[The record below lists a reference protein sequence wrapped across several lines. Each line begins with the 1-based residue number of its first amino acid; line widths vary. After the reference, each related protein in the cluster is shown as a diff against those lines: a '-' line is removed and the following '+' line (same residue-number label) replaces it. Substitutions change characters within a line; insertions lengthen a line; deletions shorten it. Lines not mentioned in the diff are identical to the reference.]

1 MLTRLVV
8 LAVVAA
14 YDLLGQTTGC
24 RVALLCR
31 AVSLDSVHRIANLNA
46 TLAD

>member
-24 RVALLCR
+24 RVALLCH
-31 AVSLDSVHRIANLNA
+31 AVSPARVRRIANLDA
-46 TLAD
+46 TLAG